1 MWNKRELEI
10 LRSRTKGISRTRSEI
25 RRHLKAVSRT
35 REERDNQI
43 WNQSLVNFK
52 T

>member
-10 LRSRTKGISRTRSEI
+10 LGLEPRGISRTRSEI
-25 RRHLKAVSRT
+25 KKTFESQFLGPEK
-35 REERDNQI
+35 RDNQI